1 MAARRDGG
9 SKKTPSPSGAN
20 DALLW
25 RRVQESV
32 KPLARRQATPVFPP
46 PEPPRRPE
54 PVPPARNAGSKPR
67 PVGPPSP
74 AAAKPPPALR
84 PDAAP
89 GLDRSTHDK
98 LRRGQLPIDG
108 KLDLHG
114 MDRERAHRA
123 LDQFLERAAMQGR
136 RCVLVV
142 TGKGGKKPGEPGILR
157 AEVPRWLNE
166 PAHRAR
172 LIAFCPAQ
180 PRHGGGGALY
190 LLLKRRR
197 ET

>member
-9 SKKTPSPSGAN
+9 DKKTPSPAVPS

-46 PEPPRRPE
+46 AEITRRAEPA
-54 PVPPARNAGSKPR
+54 PPARSTGPTPR
-67 PVGPPSP
+67 PAGPP
-74 AAAKPPPALR
+74 AKPAPELR
-84 PDAAP
+84 PNQAP

-114 MDRERAHRA
+114 MDRDRAHRA
-123 LDQFLERAAMQGR
+123 LDQFMERAAVHGR

-142 TGKGGKKPGEPGILR
+142 TGKGGKRPGEPGVLQ

-172 LIAFCPAQ
+172 LLAYCPAQ
-180 PRHGGGGALY
+180 PRHGGSGALY